1 MGDAI
6 GKDSLAVTNHMVSRN
21 VVGISKQHS
30 IVVFVEDAN
39 ENCRGTSGD
48 ISNPQATFFASLVSI
63 P

>member
-6 GKDSLAVTNHMVSRN
+6 GKDSLAITNHMVSRD

-30 IVVFVEDAN
+30 IVVFVEDAD
-39 ENCRGTSGD
+39 ENCGGTSSE
-48 ISNPQATFFASLVSI
+48 ISQPQATFVASLVSI